1 MRFCQSERA
10 IKAREWRATQREKRR
25 FDTLLSDYAK
35 VKIAELNDE
44 DKGIGLN
51 VDTELE
57 AVVEPFDYQL
67 EMEGVDW

>member
-1 MRFCQSERA
+1 M
-10 IKAREWRATQREKRR
+10 IN
-25 FDTLLSDYAK
+25 
-35 VKIAELNDE
+35 AELNDE